1 MDDQKGV
8 SDLELPLCGHDLGVG
23 AADPDAGVQAG
34 AVVSLHDVSPVH
46 LVIVIITIIFIINTI
61 IIIIVIL
68 TLSAPTPQ

>member
-23 AADPDAGVQAG
+23 AADPDAGVQTG

-46 LVIVIITIIFIINTI
+46 LVVIVI
-61 IIIIVIL
+61 IIIIIIIIIITVIL